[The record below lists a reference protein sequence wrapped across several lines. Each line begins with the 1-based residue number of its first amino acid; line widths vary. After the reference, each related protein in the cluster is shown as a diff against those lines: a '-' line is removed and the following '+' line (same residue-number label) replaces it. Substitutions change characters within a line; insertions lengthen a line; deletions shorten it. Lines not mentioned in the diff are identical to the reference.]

1 MIELP
6 SPLTAHLRREGS
18 VANASTGRA
27 RAACIKSRARPRRT
41 AHALEFVE
49 DAVALVQVAEAW
61 AKMLVYVNGLHGPR
75 LHVHVP

>member
-6 SPLTAHLRREGS
+6 LPLTAHLRRDWGVS
-18 VANASTGRA
+18 RTRQ
-27 RAACIKSRARPRRT
+27 RSRARLTAARR
-41 AHALEFVE
+41 AGPHSLEFVK
-49 DAVALVQVAEAW
+49 DTVALVQVAETW